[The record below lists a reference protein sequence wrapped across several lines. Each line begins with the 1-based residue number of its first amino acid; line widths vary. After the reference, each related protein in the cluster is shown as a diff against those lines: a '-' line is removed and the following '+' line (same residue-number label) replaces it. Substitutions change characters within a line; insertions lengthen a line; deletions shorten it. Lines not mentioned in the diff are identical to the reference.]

1 MFDKLTKMQLAQCG
15 GFFLASYIGAALG
28 TIWILQPWMDGTAAS
43 FAYAPGITFSMAACL
58 AWAKAL
64 DQVICKPLCSDNASL
79 LMTLPVSEEDFVDS
93 RILLGA
99 GGSTLFY
106 LCIGMG
112 VLCMTGLQDGLEFT
126 FTSLSAMFIDLSYG
140 PWTGAISFGL
150 IPVIV
155 FLVQVLTSMILLMI
169 VLKCRKHI
177 ILQKIVWGICFVILL
192 LQVLGN
198 ILIITNY
205 KEMITAIHPLILEGG
220 IALVLILGV
229 VFLRKQAIHV
239 LKYRYND

>member
-155 FLVQVLTSMILLMI
+155 FLVQVLTSMMLLMI

-177 ILQKIVWGICFVILL
+177 MLQKNSLRYMPCDTAFAGSWKYPDRYK
-192 LQVLGN
+192 LQRNDRSCESVDFGRRDCSGADSGRRIPEKAGN
-198 ILIITNY
+198 PCTEVSI
-205 KEMITAIHPLILEGG
+205 
-220 IALVLILGV
+220 
-229 VFLRKQAIHV
+229 
-239 LKYRYND
+239 

>member
-1 MFDKLTKMQLAQCG
+1 MFDKLTKMQLVQCS
-15 GFFLASYIGAALG
+15 GFYLASYTGAVLG
-28 TIWILQPWMDGTAAS
+28 TIWILQPWMEGTEAS
-43 FAYAPGITFSMAACL
+43 FSYAPGITFSMAACL

-64 DQVICKPLCSDNASL
+64 NQVVCKPLCSGDSSL

-99 GGSTLFY
+99 GGSALFY

-112 VLCMTGLQDGLEFT
+112 VLCMTELQDGLDFT

-140 PWTGAISFGL
+140 PWTGAISVGL

-155 FLVQVLTSMILLMI
+155 FLEQVLTSTILLMI

-177 ILQKIVWGICFVILL
+177 MLQKIVYGICLVTLL

-198 ILIITNY
+198 ILIVTNY
-205 KEMITAIHPLILEGG
+205 KEMIAAVDPLILEGG